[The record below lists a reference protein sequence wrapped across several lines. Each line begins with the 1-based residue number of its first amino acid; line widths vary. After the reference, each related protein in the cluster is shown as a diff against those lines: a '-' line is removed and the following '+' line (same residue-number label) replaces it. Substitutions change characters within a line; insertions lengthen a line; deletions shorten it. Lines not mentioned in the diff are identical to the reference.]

1 MAGKCDPPG
10 SPPTGPPGMPLVRGE
25 DHVLAAGMHVSV
37 SVHTGVCIHIY
48 TPSLAKVKL
57 NELETPGSV
66 SLDPIFSSYKS
77 SSILGISMSS

>member
-1 MAGKCDPPG
+1 
-10 SPPTGPPGMPLVRGE
+10 
-25 DHVLAAGMHVSV
+25 MHVSV
-37 SVHTGVCIHIY
+37 RVHTGVCIHIY